1 MKQYIATVKSDS
13 ITQQGVEL
21 GKFDGAFF
29 LLLLLLLFVILFYF
43 IFITIILFFK
53 VLLWC
58 QYEHLYQLGLS
69 ILLTTIVQLVA

>member
-29 LLLLLLLFVILFYF
+29 LLLLLLFVILFYF
-43 IFITIILFFK
+43 FYYYYFIF
-53 VLLWC
+53 
-58 QYEHLYQLGLS
+58 LS
-69 ILLTTIVQLVA
+69 FVMVPV